1 MIVECPACHTRYR
14 TDNTAFIDED
24 TLFECSQA
32 HCQYVFSYTPSVLHG
47 GERQTTLSAPTPSL
61 ARRPDDFFAEDSP
74 ENGSSDGPDELTQP
88 SSAAHPTP
96 TTAPPLTKSP
106 RNERFDEPESFSI
119 AESSFSDGPFFDKE
133 FDEPEQFSAPEA
145 PFFAD
150 EEDSQ
155 DVEMTLP
162 RPMARQ
168 EGTAISS
175 PRMIFIFLG
184 CLLLGYAALA
194 AYCLR
199 HIADTETALSQL
211 PVLGSLFSGERFS
224 ARHISLVNLK
234 GGFWLTKENR
244 RVFAISG
251 KAANNAFLPARSIQI
266 EGALYDA
273 EGKVIGQRIIFCGTD
288 TVPTALGSLTI
299 REIGILQNLVPPKQ
313 FNVAAG
319 EAVNFLIVFTTPPA
333 TVAEFSSRVLAAQ
346 FGAP

>member
-14 TDNTAFIDED
+14 TDNTALIDED

-32 HCQYVFSYTPSVLHG
+32 HCQHVFSYTPSVLHG
-47 GERQTTLSAPTPSL
+47 GERQTTPSAPPPSL
-61 ARRPDDFFAEDSP
+61 ARQPDDFFADDSP
-74 ENGSSDGPDELTQP
+74 ANDPSDGPDELPPP
-88 SSAAHPTP
+88 SSAAHPAS
-96 TTAPPLTKSP
+96 TTAPPITKP
-106 RNERFDEPESFSI
+106 LRNERFDEPESFSV
-119 AESSFSDGPFFDKE
+119 AEPSFSDGPFFDKE
-133 FDEPEQFSAPEA
+133 FDEPEQFLAPEA
-145 PFFAD
+145 PFFVD
-150 EEDSQ
+150 EEDGQ
-155 DVEMTLP
+155 DIEMTLP
-162 RPMARQ
+162 HPMARQ

-175 PRMIFIFLG
+175 PRPIFIFLG
-184 CLLLGYAALA
+184 CILLGYAALA
-194 AYCLR
+194 AYSLR
-199 HIADTETALSQL
+199 HIADTETALSRL

-234 GGFWLTKENR
+234 GGFWTTKENR

-251 KAANNAFLPARSIQI
+251 KAVNNALLPARSIQI

-288 TVPTALGSLTI
+288 TLPTALESLTI

-319 EAVNFLIVFTTPPA
+319 ETVNFLIVFTTPPTA
-333 TVAEFSSRVLAAQ
+333 VAEFSSRVLAAQ

>member
-14 TDNTAFIDED
+14 TDSNAFIDED

-32 HCQYVFSYTPSVLHG
+32 HCQHVFSYTPSVLHG
-47 GERQTTLSAPTPSL
+47 GEPQTTPSVLTSALARQT
-61 ARRPDDFFAEDSP
+61 DDFFAEDSP
-74 ENGSSDGPDELTQP
+74 KNGPVDSRDEFPSP
-88 SSAAHPTP
+88 SSPPPTSTP
-96 TTAPPLTKSP
+96 EPPLSKAS
-106 RNERFDEPESFSI
+106 RNERFDEPESFS
-119 AESSFSDGPFFDKE
+119 APEPAFSDGPYFDKE

-150 EEDSQ
+150 EEDTQ
-155 DVEMTLP
+155 DVEMTP
-162 RPMARQ
+162 PHPTARQ
-168 EGTAISS
+168 EGLAIFS
-175 PRMIFIFLG
+175 PRPVFIFLG
-184 CLLLGYAALA
+184 CILLGYAVLT

-199 HIADTETALSQL
+199 HVADTETALSQL

-234 GGFWLTKENR
+234 GGFWTTKENR

-251 KAANNAFLPARSIQI
+251 KAANNALLPARSIQI

-288 TVPTALGSLTI
+288 TLPTALGSLTI